1 MKRFVPLV
9 CLALLLSGCKEE
21 VAGRPD
27 PVSMTASAVGH
38 FCQMNL
44 LEHPGPK
51 AQVHLVGLPGTPL
64 FFSQVRDGIAF
75 LRMPEQSH
83 EISTVYVSDMGRAPS
98 WEAPGAENWIAADR
112 AHFVIGSDRAG
123 GMGAPEI
130 VPFAELSAALA
141 FANRHGGRV
150 AALHEISG
158 NEVLAPVEATDHAD
172 TSQDDF
178 TTRLRALSQ

>member
-1 MKRFVPLV
+1 MKRLVPLL
-9 CLALLLSGCKEE
+9 CLALLLGACKEE
-21 VAGRPD
+21 VVDRPD

-75 LRMPEQSH
+75 LRLPEQNYD
-83 EISTVYVSDMGRAPS
+83 IATVYVSDMGRAPS
-98 WEAPGAENWIAADR
+98 WDAPGAENWIEADR

-123 GMGAPEI
+123 GMGAPEV
-130 VPFAELSAALA
+130 VPFAELSAAQA
-141 FANRHGGRV
+141 FVSQHGGRI
-150 AALHEISG
+150 AALDEITG
-158 NEVLAPVEATDHAD
+158 AEVLAPIEAA
-172 TSQDDF
+172 DDF
-178 TTRLRALSQ
+178 ADGADNYKTRLRALSQ